1 MWDVGNIF
9 QNQWWWVFRWRL
21 SPLCLLARMH
31 VWPVSV
37 KWARLAQ
44 TIEELSSHV
53 APLICIMLGG
63 GVSKGEGSH
72 HEWTGGSKKFTH
84 DFELPALSQAI
95 LENEMWTH
103 RNMKNLP
110 KKQGAVWTAGT
121 WASHETSSPCAA
133 AAVSSLD
140 LCWLPTDV
148 SDSVCSSGC

>member
-44 TIEELSSHV
+44 TIEELFSHV

-72 HEWTGGSKKFTH
+72 HAWTGGSKKFTH

-103 RNMKNLP
+103 RNNEEPSKE
-110 KKQGAVWTAGT
+110 AGCIVNCSHVSQP
-121 WASHETSSPCAA
+121 WNQQSMCCCCCVFPGLVLASHRC
-133 AAVSSLD
+133 LWQC
-140 LCWLPTDV
+140 L
-148 SDSVCSSGC
+148 